1 MNTYNT
7 YNQEI
12 KRLQMEY
19 NPQQPENISGLHI
32 CKAPSLQNAN
42 PGLFASNS
50 PVLNVN
56 FSL

>member
-1 MNTYNT
+1 MITYNA
-7 YNQEI
+7 YKQEI
-12 KRLQMEY
+12 KRLQMEFIL
-19 NPQQPENISGLHI
+19 QQPENISGLHI